1 MIQEK
6 QMKAAKHYR
15 ELTKEEKKLYWIL
28 QGINLTY
35 YAGLL
40 GYVTYTSPDYYGPK
54 GPSIFMLA
62 LILPGFIGGILQ
74 LVKFYQVKRNIR
86 LKVVSLE
93 LLIGFIIIFFIG
105 SRNNIRWPV
114 RAGIVVLYA
123 VLFNYYYLKM
133 LYAHRLLKDKGE
145 SKKEEAVQAGQL
157 KPAKYYWELTEEE
170 KKFYKI
176 LQWGSAFFY
185 GFALNFAT
193 HMSPA
198 AGWQGPKGPLFFIMV
213 LITPALI
220 GITFQIMK
228 YPLIK
233 RSIRNKVFLLEMLI
247 FVLIAIF
254 ISSNKN
260 IPWIIKIGI
269 ILLDAVLFDYYY
281 IKMLY
286 AHKLLKDEK

>member
-1 MIQEK
+1 MQEK

-28 QGINLTY
+28 VGIIFTY

-40 GYVTYTSPDYYGPK
+40 GYVIYTSPNYYGPK
-54 GPSIFMLA
+54 SPSIFMLA

-74 LVKFYQVKRNIR
+74 LVKFYQVKRSIC

-93 LLIGFIIIFFIG
+93 LLTGFIIIFFIG
-105 SRNNIRWPV
+105 SKSNNIQWPV

-123 VLFNYYYLKM
+123 VLFNYYYIKM
-133 LYAHRLLKDKGE
+133 LYAHRLLKDKAE
-145 SKKEEAVQAGQL
+145 SKKDKAVQAGQL

-170 KKFYKI
+170 KKFYRI
-176 LQWGSAFFY
+176 FSWGSAFFY

-198 AGWQGPKGPLFFIMV
+198 AGWQGPKGPLFFIIV

-220 GITFQIMK
+220 GGVLQIMK

-233 RSIRNKVFLLEMLI
+233 RSIRNKVFFLEMLA

-269 ILLDAVLFDYYY
+269 ILLDAVLFNYYY

>member
-1 MIQEK
+1 MMQEK
-6 QMKAAKHYR
+6 RMKAAKHYW

-54 GPSIFMLA
+54 SLSIFMLA

-105 SRNNIRWPV
+105 SRNNIRWPI

-123 VLFNYYYLKM
+123 VLFNYYYLKT
-133 LYAHRLLKDKGE
+133 LYSHRLLKDKDE

-176 LQWGSAFFY
+176 LQWISVFFY
-185 GFALNFAT
+185 GFAGSFAT
-193 HMSPA
+193 YMSPA
-198 AGWQGPKGPLFFIMV
+198 TRMQDGPKNIVTFTV
-213 LITPALI
+213 LIAPFVI
-220 GITFQIMK
+220 GVILQIMK

-233 RSIRNKVFLLEMLI
+233 RSIRNKVFFLEMLI

-269 ILLDAVLFDYYY
+269 ILLDAVLFYYY
-281 IKMLY
+281 QIKMLY

>member
-1 MIQEK
+1 
-6 QMKAAKHYR
+6 MKAAKHYR

-28 QGINLTY
+28 VGIIFTY

-40 GYVTYTSPDYYGPK
+40 GYVIYTSPNYYGPK
-54 GPSIFMLA
+54 SPSIFMLA

-74 LVKFYQVKRNIR
+74 LVKFYQVKRSIC

-93 LLIGFIIIFFIG
+93 LLTGFIIIFFIG
-105 SRNNIRWPV
+105 SKSNNIQWPV
-114 RAGIVVLYA
+114 RADIVALYA
-123 VLFNYYYLKM
+123 VLFNYYYIKM
-133 LYAHRLLKDKGE
+133 LYAHRLLKDKDE

-176 LQWGSAFFY
+176 LQWISVFFY
-185 GFALNFAT
+185 GFAGSFAT
-193 HMSPA
+193 YMSPA
-198 AGWQGPKGPLFFIMV
+198 TRMQDGPKNIVTFTV
-213 LITPALI
+213 LIAPFVI
-220 GITFQIMK
+220 GVILQIIK

-233 RSIRNKVFLLEMLI
+233 RSIRNKVFFLEMLA

-286 AHKLLKDEK
+286 AHKLLKDEG

>member
-1 MIQEK
+1 
-6 QMKAAKHYR
+6 MKAAKHHR

-28 QGINLTY
+28 VGTILTY

-40 GYVTYTSPDYYGPK
+40 GYVVYTSPDYQGARN
-54 GPSIFMLA
+54 PSIFMLA

-86 LKVVSLE
+86 LKVISLE
-93 LLIGFIIIFFIG
+93 LLIGFIIILFIG

-133 LYAHRLLKDKGE
+133 LYAHRLLKDKDE

-157 KPAKYYWELTEEE
+157 KPAKYYWELTKEE
-170 KKFYKI
+170 KKLYRI
-176 LQWGSAFFY
+176 LQWVNVFFY
-185 GFALNFAT
+185 GFAGSFAT
-193 HMSPA
+193 YMSPA
-198 AGWQGPKGPLFFIMV
+198 TRMQDGPKNIVTFTV
-213 LITPALI
+213 LIAPFVI
-220 GITFQIMK
+220 GVILQIMK

-233 RSIRNKVFLLEMLI
+233 RSIRNKVFFLEMLI

-269 ILLDAVLFDYYY
+269 ILLDAVLFYYY
-281 IKMLY
+281 QIKMLY

>member
-1 MIQEK
+1 
-6 QMKAAKHYR
+6 MKAAKHHR

-28 QGINLTY
+28 VGTILTY

-40 GYVTYTSPDYYGPK
+40 GYVVYTSPDYQGARN
-54 GPSIFMLA
+54 PSIFMLA

-123 VLFNYYYLKM
+123 VLFNYYYLKT
-133 LYAHRLLKDKGE
+133 LYSHRLLKDKDE

-157 KPAKYYWELTEEE
+157 KPAKYYWELTKEE

-233 RSIRNKVFLLEMLI
+233 RSIRNKVFFLEMLA

-260 IPWIIKIGI
+260 IPWIFKVGTI
-269 ILLDAVLFDYYY
+269 ILDAVLFDYYY

-286 AHKLLKDEK
+286 AHKLLKDEG

>member
-1 MIQEK
+1 MMQEK
-6 QMKAAKHYR
+6 QMKAAKHYW
-15 ELTKEEKKLYWIL
+15 ELTREEKKLYWIL

-40 GYVTYTSPDYYGPK
+40 GYVIYASPDYYGPK
-54 GPSIFMLA
+54 SPSIFMLA

-74 LVKFYQVKRNIR
+74 LVKFYQVKRSIR
-86 LKVVSLE
+86 LKVISLE
-93 LLIGFIIIFFIG
+93 LLIGFVIIFFIG
-105 SRNNIRWPV
+105 SRNNIQWPV

-123 VLFNYYYLKM
+123 ILFNYYYLKM
-133 LYAHRLLKDKGE
+133 LYAHRLLKDKDE

-213 LITPALI
+213 LITPAVI
-220 GITFQIMK
+220 GGVLQIIK

-233 RSIRNKVFLLEMLI
+233 RSIRNKVFFLEMLA
-247 FVLIAIF
+247 FVFIAIF

-260 IPWIIKIGI
+260 IPWIFKVGI
-269 ILLDAVLFDYYY
+269 IILDAVLFDYYY